1 MTSYLVTIETD
12 RARDKRTAPK
22 KTSGADV
29 LSSRKKNSE
38 KPCTSEGCPSAG
50 GGGGGGGGGCPSPPP
65 PPPLRLVRPR
75 VKTLRISRIPVDL
88 IFKNAVKL

>member
-38 KPCTSEGCPSAG
+38 KPCTSEGCPS
-50 GGGGGGGGGCPSPPP
+50 PPP
-65 PPPLRLVRPR
+65 PPPSALYVRGLKPSES
-75 VKTLRISRIPVDL
+75 LEFQSI
-88 IFKNAVKL
+88 

>member
-38 KPCTSEGCPSAG
+38 KPCTSEGCPS
-50 GGGGGGGGGCPSPPP
+50 PP

>member
-38 KPCTSEGCPSAG
+38 KPCTSEGCPS
-50 GGGGGGGGGCPSPPP
+50 PPP

>member
-29 LSSRKKNSE
+29 LSSRKKNPQ
-38 KPCTSEGCPSAG
+38 KPCTSA
-50 GGGGGGGGGCPSPPP
+50 GCPSPPP